1 MSKRPKRDD
10 DDRRNDPLV
19 FTPSVVQSVIKRI
32 EALND
37 EKETKRGTY
46 MNACGKINE
55 RINAIIDEGSRKG
68 IPAKGVRAAVKL
80 RAKRA
85 NLEAELAKY
94 EVEER
99 EIIQMILQVNEDPN
113 DLPLWQAASSRTR
126 LAENSEN
133 AVALN

>member
-1 MSKRPKRDD
+1 MA
-10 DDRRNDPLV
+10 RRKGSNSDLESDLLE

-37 EKETKRGTY
+37 EKASARGSY
-46 MNACGKINE
+46 MQKCEKLNE
-55 RINAIIDEGSRKG
+55 RIDAIIDEGSRKG

-94 EVEER
+94 KVEER
-99 EIIQMILQVNEDPN
+99 EIIQTILQVNGDDN
-113 DLPLWQAASSRTR
+113 DLPLWQAASRRNKSVEVFPA
-126 LAENSEN
+126 LA
-133 AVALN
+133 

>member
-1 MSKRPKRDD
+1 MSKKR
-10 DDRRNDPLV
+10 NTELENETLE

-37 EKETKRGTY
+37 EKASKRGTY

-68 IPAKGVRAAVKL
+68 IPAKGIRAAVKL

-99 EIIQMILQVNEDPN
+99 EIIQTILQVNNDEN
-113 DLPLWQAASSRTR
+113 DLPLWQAATARSKAS
-126 LAENSEN
+126 AEGAS
-133 AVALN
+133 LQ